1 MTGLSPSTLYYKPR
15 ILRVAR
21 EEKDADLRDK
31 IETLQIQYT
40 CCRGYRMV
48 REYLKRD
55 YGLTVNPKRIR
66 RVMKKYELIRRSRKR
81 FVSTTDSKHD
91 FYIYPNLIKGLEIT
105 GIDQV
110 WLSDITYIRILTG
123 FVYLAVILDVF
134 SRKVVGWALSKNIDH
149 QLTLEALKMAL
160 RNRNP
165 KAGLI
170 HHSDRG
176 VQYACTEYTKQLID
190 GGIQISMS
198 RSGSPYDNAHA
209 ERIMRTIKQ
218 EEVYLKEYETFTDV
232 IDNIPEFIEDVYN
245 KKRIHSRLGYLTP
258 VEFESILSDEE
269 KKKEHGQ
276 VTLKLWDYSSK

>member
-15 ILRVAR
+15 IPRVRR
-21 EEKDADLRDK
+21 EELDADLRDM
-31 IETLQIQYT
+31 IEALQVKYP

-48 REYLKRD
+48 RVYLKRD
-55 YGLTVNPKRIR
+55 YSLTVNPKKIR
-66 RVMKKYELIRRSRKR
+66 RIMRKYELIRRSRRR
-81 FVSTTDSKHD
+81 FVVTTDSKHG
-91 FYIYPNLIKGLEIT
+91 FPVYPNLIKGLDVT

-123 FVYLAVILDVF
+123 FVYLAVILDVY

-149 QLTLEALKMAL
+149 LLTLEALKMAL
-160 RNRNP
+160 RNRKP
-165 KAGLI
+165 VAGLI

-176 VQYACTEYTKQLID
+176 VQYACTDYTTQLKD
-190 GGIQISMS
+190 SNVKISMS

-232 IDNIPEFIEDVYN
+232 IDNIPGFIEDVYN
-245 KKRIHSRLGYLTP
+245 KKRVHSALGYLTP
-258 VEFESILSDEE
+258 VEFESILQDEE
-269 KKKEHGQ
+269 KKKEYGQ
-276 VTLKLWDYSSK
+276 VTLKLWNYVSR